1 MSEPEVSDR
10 DLLQA
15 WRVGDSQAGSQLLE
29 RHFAGVVRFLRA
41 GNNLSRDEMTD
52 LVQKTM
58 LGCVESRDRL
68 PEGTPFRVYLYGIAG
83 RVLAN
88 ALRAEYRERRRADK
102 AWVDPSVR
110 SPSQVAA
117 WREEE
122 RLLLKALHTIPRD
135 LQLVVQLHYWER
147 MTMEQIAE
155 VCDVPAGT
163 VKSRLR
169 RARAAVAEA
178 IEGAGTDEALSK
190 STVDGFERWAASVRK
205 HLD

>member
-1 MSEPEVSDR
+1 DDDR
-10 DLLQA
+10 ALLDA
-15 WRVGDSQAGSQLLE
+15 WRVGDAQAGSQLLE

-41 GNNLSRDEMTD
+41 GNNLSRDEVTD

-58 LGCVESRDRL
+58 LGCVESRDRF
-68 PEGTPFRVYLYGIAG
+68 PDGTPFRVYLYGIAG

-88 ALRAEYRERRRADK
+88 AFRAEYRDRQRAVK
-102 AWVDPSVR
+102 AWVDPSAR

-122 RLLLKALHTIPRD
+122 RLLLGALHQIPRD

-155 VCDVPAGT
+155 VCAVPTGT

-169 RARAAVAEA
+169 RARTAVAEQ
-178 IEGAGTDEALSK
+178 IEAGNADEALSR
-190 STVDGFERWAASVRK
+190 STIHGFERWANSVRK
-205 HLD
+205 HLDE